1 MKQLLLLTFQLIAC
15 LSIAAQDLQDLSFG
29 TENTLE
35 IMTWNIE
42 RFPKNGQTT
51 VHHVVDIIEALNV
64 DIIAIQEVDDINY
77 FEQMVDSLSAYDGYL
92 TSAYFAGLAYLYKP
106 EVIQIN
112 NIYEFIYF
120 KYILI

>member
-1 MKQLLLLTFQLIAC
+1 
-15 LSIAAQDLQDLSFG
+15 
-29 TENTLE
+29 
-35 IMTWNIE
+35 MTWNIE

-77 FEQMVDSLSAYDGYL
+77 FEQMVDSLSAYNGYL

-112 NIYEFIYF
+112 NIYEIYTSSEYWSSFPRSPMVMDFNF
-120 KYILI
+120 KNERFILINNHFKCC